1 MQSSS
6 LPEPQWPQKPDQRQ
20 VDRESSIIDWWV
32 RITSPGPNSSRRSR
46 NAWREEVASL
56 IFLPIMVNVLLPIPA
71 AINRPIQLVILVA
84 AFLIDVGALLLKR
97 AGFMTVAGLIL
108 MSTVEL
114 GLCSSILNL
123 GGRFD
128 SVNLPLYDDLIQV
141 SLLSMAFFPPLVAF
155 GIVILNCGFLIATLV
170 LLPHAPDLSQHLAA
184 SLLSVIIS
192 PLTVQIISTFLA
204 YIIVAALI
212 KAIRRADK
220 AEQLAELESKVIEQQ
235 RKDIQLKEQ
244 LNFGITEI
252 LSTLNEAANG
262 NFAARAPLKQDNA
275 LWRIGYSINNLL
287 ARVQGFRN
295 EKAELEKT
303 RQAAAQL
310 TMMLKTGQRLDFE
323 KWTGTCL
330 DPIIVEIMRRTSSP
344 PPQMSPQNPSP
355 SSPQV
360 PPQRPSSSLQRPSRT
375 VPFVRPTRLNAP

>member
-6 LPEPQWPQKPDQRQ
+6 LSQPQWPQGPNKQQ
-20 VDRESSIIDWWV
+20 VDRERSIINWWV
-32 RITSPGPNSSRRSR
+32 RITSPSPNNSKRSH

-56 IFLPIMVNVLLPIPA
+56 IFIPIMFNVLLPIPA
-71 AINRPIQLVILVA
+71 ALNRPIQLAILGVV
-84 AFLIDVGALLLKR
+84 FLIDVGALLLKR
-97 AGFMTVAGLIL
+97 AGFMTAAGLIL
-108 MSTVEL
+108 MSTTEL
-114 GLCSSILNL
+114 GLCTSILNL

-128 SVNLPLYDDLIQV
+128 SINLPLYDDLIQV

-155 GIVILNCGFLIATLV
+155 GIVLINCGFLIATLV

-184 SLLSVIIS
+184 SLTSVIIS
-192 PLTVQIISTFLA
+192 PITLQIISTFLA

-220 AEQLAELESKVIEQQ
+220 AEQLAALESQVIEQQ

-303 RQAAAQL
+303 RRVAAQL
-310 TMMLKTGQRLDFE
+310 TTMLRTGQRLDLE
-323 KWTGTCL
+323 NWTGTCL
-330 DPIIVEIMRRTSSP
+330 DPIIVEMMRRSSTP
-344 PPQMSPQNPSP
+344 PSQM
-355 SSPQV
+355 
-360 PPQRPSSSLQRPSRT
+360 PPQRPSQTIP
-375 VPFVRPTRLNAP
+375 PIRPTRLNAP

>member
-1 MQSSS
+1 MQSPLSQ
-6 LPEPQWPQKPDQRQ
+6 PQLSQGSDEQK
-20 VDRESSIIDWWV
+20 VDREHSIIDWWV
-32 RITSPGPNSSRRSR
+32 RITSPRLDSPRRSR

-56 IFLPIMVNVLLPIPA
+56 IFIPIMFNVLLPIPA
-71 AINRPIQLVILVA
+71 ALNRPIQLAILGAV
-84 AFLIDVGALLLKR
+84 FLIDVGALFLKR
-97 AGFMTVAGLIL
+97 AGFMTAAGLIL
-108 MSTVEL
+108 MTTAEL
-114 GLCSSILNL
+114 GIATSILNL
-123 GGRFD
+123 GGHFD

-155 GIVILNCGFLIATLV
+155 GIVLINCCFLFVTLTI
-170 LLPHAPDLSQHLAA
+170 LPHAPDLSHHLAA
-184 SLLSVIIS
+184 SFVGVIVS
-192 PLTVQIISTFLA
+192 PITLQIISTFLA

-220 AEQLAELESKVIEQQ
+220 AEQLAALESQVIEQQ

-303 RQAAAQL
+303 RRVAAQL
-310 TMMLKTGQRLDFE
+310 TMMLRTGQRLDLE
-323 KWTGTCL
+323 NWTGTCL
-330 DPIIVEIMRRTSSP
+330 DPIIVEMMRRSSAP
-344 PPQMSPQNPSP
+344 T
-355 SSPQV
+355 PQV
-360 PPQRPSSSLQRPSRT
+360 PPQRPSQTIP
-375 VPFVRPTRLNAP
+375 PIRPTRLNAP